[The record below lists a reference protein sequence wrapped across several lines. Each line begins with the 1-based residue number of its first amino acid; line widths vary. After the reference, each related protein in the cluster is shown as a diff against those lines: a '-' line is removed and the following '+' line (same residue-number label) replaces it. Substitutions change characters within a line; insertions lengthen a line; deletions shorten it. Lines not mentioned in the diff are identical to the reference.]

1 MAQRTTPTPDD
12 PTAPGTAPPSEDG
25 GGSGERAA
33 PSVDFRAT
41 AAGRRQSWHGM
52 KKHVKRVLGW
62 RLPNLAMRA
71 AVGVAAPGLRTTGR
85 LPVPAATR
93 EVTGYVD
100 GAEYVM
106 LHPARCVVAKE
117 LYWGRGRRP
126 QPADDF
132 ALRVF
137 AAAARRADVMLDI
150 GAYTGLFT
158 LAGTAVN
165 PRLRAHAFE
174 IVPEVFGTLFDNCVR
189 NRVLHRT
196 TLHHVGLGDPG
207 SAIALPARSG
217 GSALPCFYSTRLAFD
232 DGVPVEVA
240 ALDSFT
246 GRVPTGSAV
255 VMKVDVEGTE
265 AAVFGHGRGFL
276 AEHRPDIVCEV
287 LPGADTVALAAV
299 LEPLGYRFH
308 LIGADALAPEG
319 PLTPHERFR
328 DWFLTPRSRSG
339 IEELGV
345 PVAGTAPLTPPR

>member
-1 MAQRTTPTPDD
+1 MAQRTTDTPED
-12 PTAPGTAPPSEDG
+12 PPAPDAAAPAAGDVRAGT
-25 GGSGERAA
+25 RAA
-33 PSVDFRAT
+33 ASVDFRAT
-41 AAGRRQSWHGM
+41 ATGRRQSWLGM

-71 AVGVAAPGLRTTGR
+71 AVGVAAPGLRGTGR
-85 LPVPAATR
+85 LPVPAAIR

-126 QPADDF
+126 QAADDF

-137 AAAARRADVMLDI
+137 AAAARRADVAFDI

-174 IVPEVFGTLFDNCVR
+174 IVPEVYGTLFDNCVR

-207 SAIALPARSG
+207 SSIALPARSG

-246 GRVPTGSAV
+246 GRVPPGSAV

-287 LPGADTVALAAV
+287 LPGADTGALTAL

-308 LIGADALAPEG
+308 LIGDHALAQAG
-319 PLTPHERFR
+319 PLTAHDRFR
-328 DWFLTPRSRSG
+328 DWFLTPRSRAG
-339 IEELGV
+339 VEELGV
-345 PVAGTAPLTPPR
+345 PVAGASPLTPP